1 VFHAGL
7 DLGAAHHHEARRAE
21 HTPIEC
27 GEVYVVKPF
36 HQRNPITIA
45 AVGLIVIALGIVA
58 ALNAKSLPI
67 IGGGTTYTAN
77 VRESTGLVSGDSVR
91 IAGVRV
97 GQVEDVELAGDHVQV
112 SFRVKDAFVGNKSN
126 AAIKIQTLLGSK
138 YLAVY
143 SRGSEPHEPSVPLPE
158 NRAQSVYYDVQAAF
172 QGLSKH
178 VQKIDTKQLEQSFE
192 VLNHTFE
199 NTPKDVRSA
208 LHGLSRLSKTI
219 ASRDKELSKL
229 LANTAQVSHTL
240 AARDQQ
246 ITKLLG
252 DGSLLL
258 SELQARKQAIDKLL
272 TGTIRL
278 AHQVDGL
285 VDDNQAQLKPVL
297 DKLNQFT
304 TMLRKNQ
311 GSLDAGIRKL
321 APFVRVFNNTIGN
334 GHWFDSYVCGLL
346 PPSTGPIN
354 PTGCDL
360 GGGSK

>member
-1 VFHAGL
+1 M
-7 DLGAAHHHEARRAE
+7 
-21 HTPIEC
+21 
-27 GEVYVVKPF
+27 KPF
-36 HQRNPITIA
+36 HQRNPISIA
-45 AVGLIVIALGIVA
+45 VVGLVVMLLGIIA

-97 GQVEDVELAGDHVQV
+97 GEVQDVSLAGDHVQV
-112 SFRVKDAFVGNKSN
+112 SFRVKNAFVGDRSN

-138 YLAVY
+138 YLAVE
-143 SRGSEPHEPSVPLPE
+143 SRGSKPQDPSQPLPE
-158 NRAQSVYYDVQAAF
+158 NKAESVYYDVQAAF
-172 QGLSKH
+172 QGLSNH
-178 VQKIDTKQLEQSFE
+178 VQKINTKQLEKSFE
-192 VLNHTFE
+192 VLNHTFK

-219 ASRDKELSKL
+219 ASRDDELSKL

-240 AARDQQ
+240 AARDDQ
-246 ITKLLG
+246 IKKLLG

-272 TGTIRL
+272 TGTIQL

-285 VDDNQAQLKPVL
+285 INDNQAQLKPVL

-304 TMLRKNQ
+304 TMLRQNQ
-311 GSLDAGIRKL
+311 DSLDAGIRKL
-321 APFVRVFNNTIGN
+321 APFVRVFNNTLGN

-346 PPSTGPIN
+346 PPSSGPVN
-354 PTGCDL
+354 PQGCNP
-360 GGGSK
+360 GGGGK